1 MEVDVWA
8 RKELHFSKT
17 QVHKSTS
24 PPRSRTLPE
33 IEPFVLLPGARER
46 ERYHSCILSTYVK
59 VKTLEFDLPSFF
71 TLPSLLMYILES

>member
-1 MEVDVWA
+1 MSGPE
-8 RKELHFSKT
+8 
-17 QVHKSTS
+17 KSCIFQKLRS
-24 PPRSRTLPE
+24 INQPAPPRSRTLPE
-33 IEPFVLLPGARER
+33 IEPCVLLPGARER